1 MKGSAGESGALFIE
15 IPEHIDLT
23 GLPAFER
30 ISILLR
36 ENIISGNLVA
46 GQALGEIE
54 LAALCDSSRNT
65 LREALRF
72 LHGEGLVNYHQN
84 RGVFVRQLDK
94 RDIRDIFKAR
104 RHLEVLALT
113 VNTPISDFHLA
124 RMEKH
129 LDNAAQSAAASEWR
143 SVGTH
148 SLRFHQ
154 SIVQMLGCER
164 FNDFFSV
171 LLAQLRLLFCSGAG
185 ERDFQLPWIARDRQI
200 GFAWEVPAGHLFRI
214 TTPEGPQVGDLNI
227 WNRRDPRERMWV
239 SRTRQLQRAHLS
251 TYDRLW
257 SNLPFIRPIATITAD
272 SLADYGID
280 SDGGRVHDLMGT
292 RCDPYVNKLLTGED
306 FDFHCHSNLVRAVQP
321 WGLTEFDVH
330 DVMNVFQ
337 CTGLND
343 NDQYFMKAC
352 PAKKGDYL
360 EFFAEIDLLCA
371 LSTCPGGD
379 LSLPMWGEEAQDTLR
394 VCRPLGVEIYK
405 PQADLVANW
414 TPPVSPDYRGNHG
427 MQLKPVAW

>member
-164 FNDFFSV
+164 FNEISSCHGSH
-171 LLAQLRLLFCSGAG
+171 A
-185 ERDFQLPWIARDRQI
+185 IAKS
-200 GFAWEVPAGHLFRI
+200 W
-214 TTPEGPQVGDLNI
+214 
-227 WNRRDPRERMWV
+227 
-239 SRTRQLQRAHLS
+239 
-251 TYDRLW
+251 
-257 SNLPFIRPIATITAD
+257 
-272 SLADYGID
+272 
-280 SDGGRVHDLMGT
+280 
-292 RCDPYVNKLLTGED
+292 PY
-306 FDFHCHSNLVRAVQP
+306 
-321 WGLTEFDVH
+321 
-330 DVMNVFQ
+330 
-337 CTGLND
+337 
-343 NDQYFMKAC
+343 
-352 PAKKGDYL
+352 
-360 EFFAEIDLLCA
+360 
-371 LSTCPGGD
+371 
-379 LSLPMWGEEAQDTLR
+379 
-394 VCRPLGVEIYK
+394 
-405 PQADLVANW
+405 
-414 TPPVSPDYRGNHG
+414 
-427 MQLKPVAW
+427 